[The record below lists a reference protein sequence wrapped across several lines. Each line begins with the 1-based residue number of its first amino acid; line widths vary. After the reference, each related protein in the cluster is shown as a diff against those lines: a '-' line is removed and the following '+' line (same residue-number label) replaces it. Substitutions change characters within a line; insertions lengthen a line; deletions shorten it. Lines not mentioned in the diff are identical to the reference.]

1 MTTKPKPAPAATCV
15 AALLVFVA
23 SVTLQAWLLML
34 VVGAV
39 AGLAATPTIGYGTA
53 LLFILGA
60 NLLVGYAR
68 RLFRPS
74 K

>member
-1 MTTKPKPAPAATCV
+1 MTTKPTAGATCV
-15 AALLVFVA
+15 AALLVFA
-23 SVTLQAWLLML
+23 ISVTLQAWLLML

-39 AGLAATPTIGYGTA
+39 AGLAAIPTIGYGTA

-60 NLLVGYAR
+60 NLVVGYAR